1 MCYITMK
8 KLLLLIA
15 FINIAVLANA
25 HAWGVVIDD
34 KGETLVGANVYW
46 ANTSI
51 GTVTDA
57 EGKFTLEPV
66 EGNHI
71 LVTSYMGYH
80 NDTTHVHS
88 HESLTIVLVSDLV
101 LDEVTITQRKL
112 SMIHSRTAAF
122 NTHTLTGDELCKA
135 ACCNLSE
142 SFETNASVDVA
153 YADAATG
160 AKQIRLLGLS
170 GTYVQLLSENT
181 PGVRGLASNYGMQY
195 IPGPWMESIQVSKGT
210 SSVINGY
217 EATTGQINV
226 EYLKPKS
233 APIASVNL
241 MMSSELHTEANF
253 AGGWDVIKHEHNHE
267 GEHHDC
273 EDLQVSTAVLA
284 HYQQGFMEMDENGDG
299 FLDMPVGQ
307 HGNLLNRWDIQ
318 KGDYTGRILVRGLY
332 DQKHGG
338 QMANLQHMRPIGL
351 PNYGGE
357 EGLYNIDLRTY
368 RVEGYMKNGYVFDA
382 DKGTSIG
389 IIAAASYHNQ
399 SNQYGHKDWQAA
411 QTNAYLN
418 AMFQTYFT
426 DEHKLTTGLSV
437 NFDKYDEL
445 LNIGTSE
452 HLNFDRNETTP
463 GIFAEYAYTYEE
475 KLSLLLGLRGD
486 YSTKYGFFV
495 TPRMNV
501 RYSPW
506 EWWNI
511 RASAG
516 LGYRS
521 ANILSDNVFL
531 MPSSRQLKW
540 RDAEGNIT
548 DLSTQLSPFIGESEG
563 AEFHQERAL
572 NAGVSTTFYI
582 PLGEKELQLSGE
594 YYYTHFFD
602 GVIADM
608 DADAH
613 AIIFSNLGDGRS
625 YAQNWQVEAT
635 MEILRGWTMTAAFR
649 QTDVKQTTN
658 GKLQIKPLTNRFKGV
673 ITTSY
678 QTPLK
683 KWQFDL
689 TAQFNGG
696 GRIPTPDAV
705 NPLWNE
711 TFDWYPQLMAQITK
725 YWRTCSLY
733 VGAENMTNY
742 KQENPIIAADQPFSR
757 DFDASMTYGPTTG
770 WKVYVGFRWAL
781 DKEE

>member
-1 MCYITMK
+1 MK
-8 KLLLLIA
+8 KILFLIA
-15 FINIAVLANA
+15 FVTVAVFAQA
-25 HAWGVVIDD
+25 HAWGVVVDD

-46 ANTSI
+46 ANTSV
-51 GTVTDA
+51 GTVTDVD
-57 EGKFTLEPV
+57 GKFSLEPV
-66 EGNHI
+66 ESTKL
-71 LVTSYMGYH
+71 LVTSYTGYH
-80 NDTTHVHS
+80 NDTTLAIDHR
-88 HESLTIVLVSDLV
+88 ELTIVLVSDLV
-101 LDEVTITQRKL
+101 LDEVTITQRKM

-181 PGVRGLASNYGMQY
+181 PGIRGLASNYGMQY

-233 APIASVNL
+233 APIASFNV
-241 MMSSELHTEANF
+241 MTSSELHAEANF
-253 AGGWDVIKHEHNHE
+253 AGGWDVVKHEEHE

-273 EDLQVSTAVLA
+273 EDLSVSTAVLA

-338 QMANLQHMRPIGL
+338 AVRGGRAMHPIAI

-357 EGLYNIDLRTY
+357 PDLYNIDLRTY

-418 AMFQTYFT
+418 AMFQTHFT
-426 DEHKLTTGLSV
+426 DEHKLTAGLSV
-437 NFDKYDEL
+437 NFNKYDETLALESGVKNQESGL
-445 LNIGTSE
+445 LD
-452 HLNFDRNETTP
+452 FDREETTP
-463 GIFAEYAYTYEE
+463 GVFAEYAYTYEE
-475 KLSLLLGLRGD
+475 TLSLLLGLRGD
-486 YSTKYGFFV
+486 YSTKYGFFA

-511 RASAG
+511 RASVG

-521 ANILSDNVFL
+521 ANILSDNVFV
-531 MPSSRQLKW
+531 MPSSRVLQW
-540 RDAEGNIT
+540 RDADGT
-548 DLSTQLSPFIGESEG
+548 VSALSGQEIY
-563 AEFHQERAL
+563 HQERAL

-602 GVIADM
+602 GIIADM

-613 AIIFSNLGDGRS
+613 AVIFSNLNDGRS

-649 QTDVKQTTN
+649 QTDVRQTTA
-658 GKLQIKPLTNRFKGV
+658 GELRIKPLTNRFKGV

-683 KWQFDL
+683 KWQFDV

-696 GRIPTPDAV
+696 GRMPIPDAV
-705 NPLWNE
+705 NPLWND
-711 TFDWYPQLMAQITK
+711 TFSWYPQLMAQITK

-733 VGAENMTNY
+733 IGAENMTNY
-742 KQENPIIAADQPFSR
+742 KQDNPIIAADQPFSR

-770 WKVYVGFRWAL
+770 WKVYAGFRWAL
-781 DKEE
+781 EKE